1 MDSSGTAGAQEFT
14 VFQQDAQT
22 AVLNSTFK
30 RAFRSVY
37 GTLFAHMRSRDWLQE
52 LELYALIADEPA
64 ICLPELVA
72 NKDCIPDA
80 FTHAAVRVLA
90 KLFKDLDPSVR
101 VYQTSTPPLPDLLPV
116 IDRFSQGSGA
126 LRPSFNSSTARSF
139 VAACRG
145 SERPFVLT
153 TYDNGVPI
161 LDMPTLRVRLFP
173 WLIWATNWSGAL
185 TPGCGL
191 AGSLS
196 WYEDTCPDH
205 AGCNPWLKP
214 NGGGRKPGTGF
225 GPSRSL
231 QAAGWGQLLYPP
243 RPDHPEDGPGPVPS
257 IRWEMLRVGLQDAE
271 YLYRL
276 DALLVGCKARCA
288 QNGTCCR
295 MAERAQTTL
304 ERVQSVIWDFP
315 WGHWSMSAIEYQ
327 HPTHTQNASLV
338 YDVKENVA
346 ELIEDMLSNLRMK
359 TDDEYSSGLLSAA
372 PFPTGWGV

>member
-1 MDSSGTAGAQEFT
+1 MTLRLRVWNFGIPSAPRNMTQRTDSAFSGLDRFTQNNGSKTTVTQAALRAAFADAADHLINEQIYQQGIAPPPRIFLCTNSSDLPSVMQNDHGFDDMMEFVVGLGFRALAVPLPYRSRFTYGVDWPDQGWCPAPHHCIARNSTWSFATMDSSGTAGAQEFT

-139 VAACRG
+139 VAAPLVFELG
-145 SERPFVLT
+145 ARPIWPQFGRAWCVELVL
-153 TYDNGVPI
+153 G
-161 LDMPTLRVRLFP
+161 
-173 WLIWATNWSGAL
+173 
-185 TPGCGL
+185 
-191 AGSLS
+191 
-196 WYEDTCPDH
+196 
-205 AGCNPWLKP
+205 K
-214 NGGGRKPGTGF
+214 
-225 GPSRSL
+225 
-231 QAAGWGQLLYPP
+231 
-243 RPDHPEDGPGPVPS
+243 
-257 IRWEMLRVGLQDAE
+257 
-271 YLYRL
+271 
-276 DALLVGCKARCA
+276 
-288 QNGTCCR
+288 
-295 MAERAQTTL
+295 
-304 ERVQSVIWDFP
+304 
-315 WGHWSMSAIEYQ
+315 
-327 HPTHTQNASLV
+327 
-338 YDVKENVA
+338 
-346 ELIEDMLSNLRMK
+346 
-359 TDDEYSSGLLSAA
+359 
-372 PFPTGWGV
+372 